1 MHLFHLSL
9 NSHQRSDL
17 ISENLLRL
25 SHSTLNLHN
34 LLVHQLINLLHV
46 LKHSISL
53 LIQSFQLLLVVP
65 KLVSLVQYRFGGRVS
80 GKFNTLI
87 LLRGIYGS

>member
-25 SHSTLNLHN
+25 SHSTLYLHN

-53 LIQSFQLLLVVP
+53 LIQSFQLLFVVP
-65 KLVSLVQYRFGGRVS
+65 KLISLVQYRFS
-80 GKFNTLI
+80 
-87 LLRGIYGS
+87 